1 MRRLLLVL
9 PLLLTVPACSDDGG
23 GSAAAAPDQREEFV
37 DAAERICSDAN
48 DEVAAIPTPTAVDT
62 VAPYAEQVVG
72 VLDRTVAEVSALEL
86 PEDDAA
92 ELTEKVLDP
101 LQADVVTAREYAAQV
116 RAAADAGDQAALL
129 DLVAALPSTTADVG
143 FMRSYGLTQCA
154 AAADTTA

>member
-9 PLLLTVPACSDDGG
+9 PLLLGVPACSDDG
-23 GSAAAAPDQREEFV
+23 ANQAAAPDQREEFV
-37 DAAERICSDAN
+37 AAAERICSDAN
-48 DEVAAIPTPTAVDT
+48 DEVAAIATPTTVET

-72 VLDRTVAEVSALEL
+72 VLDRTVAEVSALDL

-101 LQADVVTAREYAAQV
+101 LRADARTARDYAAQV
-116 RAAADAGDQAALL
+116 RTAADAGNSAGLL
-129 DLVAALPSTTADVG
+129 DLVAALPSTTADLA

-154 AAADTTA
+154 TAADTTS